1 MKMIATASG
10 TKAIL
15 FQLAHPLPEAA
26 LKYALAAADVPDAAE
41 LLKQAQ
47 GTKLRSVTVAQP
59 SSAKIAVGDRFP
71 QFTATDID
79 GRKWTNAD
87 VEGKALVLNLWFTG
101 CGPCRAEMPELSQW
115 KTEMP
120 DVMFFA
126 ATYEDAATARP
137 VVERQGFNWIQLVG
151 DTQFKEWIDE
161 SGYPLTVVVDKAG
174 NVTHV
179 EHGTSPV
186 QRETLK
192 QKIQEVR

>member
-1 MKMIATASG
+1 M
-10 TKAIL
+10 
-15 FQLAHPLPEAA
+15 
-26 LKYALAAADVPDAAE
+26 
-41 LLKQAQ
+41 
-47 GTKLRSVTVAQP
+47 
-59 SSAKIAVGDRFP
+59 
-71 QFTATDID
+71 
-79 GRKWTNAD
+79 
-87 VEGKALVLNLWFTG
+87 VLNLWFTG

-192 QKIQEVR
+192 QKIQEVRSATQSQPNNRMASVPQSR